1 MPFLNSN
8 CVSSC
13 HLTNERQS
21 AAIRLG
27 NAGPDNINNSI
38 LDVYMFLHCRWKALS
53 LAKRTIFS
61 LVVFVLFV
69 LNNLL
74 RDSSRGNLSLGLRF
88 GKTQTGLWCFNAT

>member
-27 NAGPDNINNSI
+27 NAGPDNIIIFIVDPLFDIFPKCINS
-38 LDVYMFLHCRWKALS
+38 
-53 LAKRTIFS
+53 
-61 LVVFVLFV
+61 
-69 LNNLL
+69 
-74 RDSSRGNLSLGLRF
+74 
-88 GKTQTGLWCFNAT
+88 KTLPK

>member
-27 NAGPDNINNSI
+27 NAGPDNINE
-38 LDVYMFLHCRWKALS
+38 
-53 LAKRTIFS
+53 
-61 LVVFVLFV
+61 VVI
-69 LNNLL
+69 
-74 RDSSRGNLSLGLRF
+74 S
-88 GKTQTGLWCFNAT
+88 CFYQF

>member
-27 NAGPDNINNSI
+27 NAGPDNINNHVA
-38 LDVYMFLHCRWKALS
+38 LQQFRFKMHHVCGVVRLHGRIPLQFCAFK
-53 LAKRTIFS
+53 
-61 LVVFVLFV
+61 FV
-69 LNNLL
+69 
-74 RDSSRGNLSLGLRF
+74 
-88 GKTQTGLWCFNAT
+88 

>member
-27 NAGPDNINNSI
+27 NADPDNIN
-38 LDVYMFLHCRWKALS
+38 
-53 LAKRTIFS
+53 
-61 LVVFVLFV
+61 VFYII
-69 LNNLL
+69 NLQKKKKKKKKK
-74 RDSSRGNLSLGLRF
+74 NI
-88 GKTQTGLWCFNAT
+88 

>member
-27 NAGPDNINNSI
+27 SAGPDNINACSP
-38 LDVYMFLHCRWKALS
+38 
-53 LAKRTIFS
+53 
-61 LVVFVLFV
+61 
-69 LNNLL
+69 LL
-74 RDSSRGNLSLGLRF
+74 TELGLVYF
-88 GKTQTGLWCFNAT
+88 AIYSS

>member
-27 NAGPDNINNSI
+27 SAGPDNIKSSQVKSSKIYLNVGLVITYTFNTSSWE
-38 LDVYMFLHCRWKALS
+38 LFLP
-53 LAKRTIFS
+53 TNIFKIS
-61 LVVFVLFV
+61 QF
-69 LNNLL
+69 
-74 RDSSRGNLSLGLRF
+74 
-88 GKTQTGLWCFNAT
+88 

>member
-27 NAGPDNINNSI
+27 NAGPDNIIAFKLPFEWVSPM
-38 LDVYMFLHCRWKALS
+38 VCVQAFYW
-53 LAKRTIFS
+53 
-61 LVVFVLFV
+61 
-69 LNNLL
+69 L
-74 RDSSRGNLSLGLRF
+74 R
-88 GKTQTGLWCFNAT
+88 A

>member
-27 NAGPDNINNSI
+27 SAGPDNITAESRSG
-38 LDVYMFLHCRWKALS
+38 LLFTTLVMLCKSYSVVLK
-53 LAKRTIFS
+53 FS
-61 LVVFVLFV
+61 
-69 LNNLL
+69 
-74 RDSSRGNLSLGLRF
+74 SSY
-88 GKTQTGLWCFNAT
+88 